1 MKIDREELVR
11 ATEAGGLKKY
21 KTYAR
26 LSGPGWLQSAIT
38 LGGGSLAGALFLG
51 VIGGYSILWVQL
63 FAMILGVVMLCA
75 ISYVTLS
82 TGRSP
87 FEAMRTEINPV
98 LAWGWLIATL
108 LANLVWALPQYS
120 LAYGAVSQNL
130 FPEAFAD
137 GGAVSEFM
145 VVIQNL
151 FPDAFADEGTGS
163 KFLVSGII
171 FIAVTAI
178 TLCYGN
184 EGVGIK
190 IYEWV
195 LKGIVAGIVLCFMGV
210 VLKIST
216 SSEDFNLLSAL
227 SGFIPDLSIL
237 WKPAEVFLPMLEKI
251 DQAGVRSFWT
261 EEIVNTQ
268 RMRMVAAA
276 ATAVGINMTFL
287 LPYSMLSKKW
297 GREHRGLAMFDLST
311 GMVIP
316 YVLAVSCVVI
326 ASAYM
331 FHGKPYDGLLED
343 KNGQVV
349 LVESSA
355 GAKDFNKLLERRK
368 NSSPEFASLE
378 ISQPETRLAAML
390 VPRNTANF
398 AKSLSALSGDSSF
411 SNIIF
416 GLGVLAMALST
427 ISILCLISGFVFCEA
442 LGAPHG
448 GGVHKAGILT
458 GLFGAFWPIF
468 WDGGSKA
475 YLAVVTS
482 TFGYILFPIAC
493 LGFFLMMNSSRLLKE
508 DLPKGGQRLVWNLLL
523 GTSLLIT
530 GLAAGHT
537 ATTKTLPNS
546 DFPIGTVGLCVF
558 LALVVWGHFRMK
570 AKNVPS

>member
-1 MKIDREELVR
+1 MKIDREELAR
-11 ATEAGGLKKY
+11 ATEAGGWEKY
-21 KTYAR
+21 KTFAR

-63 FAMILGVVMLCA
+63 LAMILGVIMLCA
-75 ISYVTLS
+75 ISYITLS

-87 FEAMRTEINPV
+87 FEAMRNEINPV

-120 LAYGAVSQNL
+120 LAYGAISQNL

-137 GGAVSEFM
+137 GG
-145 VVIQNL
+145 N
-151 FPDAFADEGTGS
+151 GS

-171 FIAVTAI
+171 FLAVTAI

-216 SSEDFNLLSAL
+216 SAEDFNLLGAL

-237 WKPAEVFLPMLEKI
+237 WQPAEVFLPILEKI
-251 DQAGVRSFWT
+251 EQADLRAFWT

-268 RMRMVAAA
+268 RMRMVGAA

-297 GREHRGLAMFDLST
+297 GKEHRGLAIFDLST

-331 FHGKPYDGLLED
+331 FHGQPYDGLLEEKD
-343 KNGQVV
+343 GQVV

-355 GAKDFNKLLERRK
+355 GINDFNKLIDRRK
-368 NSSPEFASLE
+368 NTVKGSESLNVG
-378 ISQPETRLAAML
+378 QAETKLAAML

-398 AKSLSALSGDSSF
+398 AKSLSALSGDASF
-411 SNIIF
+411 SNMIF

-442 LGAPHG
+442 LGTEHG
-448 GGVHKAGILT
+448 GTVHKAGILT
-458 GLFGAFWPIF
+458 GLFGVFWPVF

-482 TFGYILFPIAC
+482 TFGYVLFPIAS
-493 LGFFLMMNSSRLLKE
+493 LAFFLMMNSSRLLKE
-508 DLPKGGQRLVWNLLL
+508 DLPKGNSRLVWNLLL

-537 ATTKTLPNS
+537 ATTKTLPNG
-546 DFPIGTVGLCVF
+546 FPIGTVGLGVF
-558 LALVVWGHFRMK
+558 LALVAWAHLRMK
-570 AKNVPS
+570 NKTV

>member
-1 MKIDREELVR
+1 MKIDREELAR
-11 ATEAGGLKKY
+11 ATEAGGWEKY
-21 KTYAR
+21 KTFAK

-63 FAMILGVVMLCA
+63 LAMILGVIMLCA
-75 ISYVTLS
+75 ISYITLS

-87 FEAMRTEINPV
+87 FEAMRNEINPV

-137 GGAVSEFM
+137 GG
-145 VVIQNL
+145 N
-151 FPDAFADEGTGS
+151 GS

-171 FIAVTAI
+171 FLAVTAI

-216 SSEDFNLLSAL
+216 SAEDFNLLGAL

-237 WKPAEVFLPMLEKI
+237 WQPAEVFLPILEKI
-251 DQAGVRSFWT
+251 EQADLRAFWT

-268 RMRMVAAA
+268 RMRMVGAA

-297 GREHRGLAMFDLST
+297 GKEHRGLAIFDLST

-331 FHGKPYDGLLED
+331 FHGQPYDGLLEEKD
-343 KNGQVV
+343 GQVV

-355 GAKDFNKLLERRK
+355 GINDFNKLIDRRK
-368 NSSPEFASLE
+368 NTIEGSASLE
-378 ISQPETRLAAML
+378 VGQAETQLAAML

-398 AKSLSALSGDSSF
+398 AKSLSALSGDASF
-411 SNIIF
+411 SNMIF

-442 LGAPHG
+442 LGTEHG
-448 GGVHKAGILT
+448 GMVHKAGILT
-458 GLFGAFWPIF
+458 GLFGVFWPVF

-482 TFGYILFPIAC
+482 TFGYVLFPIAS
-493 LGFFLMMNSSRLLKE
+493 LAFFLMMNSSRLLKE
-508 DLPKGGQRLVWNLLL
+508 DLPKGNSRLVWNLLL

-537 ATTKTLPNS
+537 ATTKTLPNG
-546 DFPIGTVGLCVF
+546 FPIGTVGLGVF
-558 LALVVWGHFRMK
+558 LALVAWAHLRMK
-570 AKNVPS
+570 NKTV

>member
-11 ATEAGGLKKY
+11 ASQAGGFKKY

-63 FAMILGVVMLCA
+63 LAMILGVVMLCA

-87 FEAMRTEINPV
+87 FEAMRTEVNPV

-130 FPEAFAD
+130 FPEVFAD
-137 GGAVSEFM
+137 GG
-145 VVIQNL
+145 
-151 FPDAFADEGTGS
+151 TGE
-163 KFLVSGII
+163 KFLVSGLI
-171 FIAVTAI
+171 FIVVTAI
-178 TLCYGN
+178 TLCYGRD
-184 EGVGIK
+184 GVGIK

-210 VLKIST
+210 VLKIS
-216 SSEDFNLLSAL
+216 SSSADFNLLIAL
-227 SGFIPDLSIL
+227 RGFIPDLSIL
-237 WKPAEVFLPMLEKI
+237 TEPGDVFLPLLKEI
-251 DQAGVRSFWT
+251 DHAGVREFWS
-261 EEIVNTQ
+261 EKIVNTQ
-268 RMRMVAAA
+268 RERMVGAA

-297 GREHRGLAMFDLST
+297 GREHRGLAIFDLST

-316 YVLAVSCVVI
+316 YVLAVSCVVL

-331 FHGKPYDGLLED
+331 FHGQPYDGLLVEED
-343 KNGQVV
+343 GQVR
-349 LVESSA
+349 LVEDSA
-355 GAKDFNKLLERRK
+355 GVRDFDKLIAGRK
-368 NSSPEFASLE
+368 GADPEFSELE
-378 ISQPETRLAAML
+378 VGQAETRLAAML
-390 VPRNTANF
+390 VPRTTGNF
-398 AKSLSALSGDSSF
+398 ANSLSALSGEGSVSQF
-411 SNIIF
+411 IF

-442 LGAPHG
+442 LGVAHG
-448 GGVHKAGILT
+448 GSVHKAGILT
-458 GLFGAFWPIF
+458 GLFGVFWPVF

-508 DLPKGGQRLVWNLLL
+508 DLPKGGQRLLWNFLL

-546 DFPIGTVGLCVF
+546 DFPIGTVGLCAF
-558 LALVVWGHFRMK
+558 IALIIWGHFRRSK
-570 AKNVPS
+570 GNESV

>member
-11 ATEAGGLKKY
+11 ASQAGGFKKY

-63 FAMILGVVMLCA
+63 LAMILGVVMLCA

-87 FEAMRTEINPV
+87 FEAMRTEVNPV

-130 FPEAFAD
+130 FPEVFAD
-137 GGAVSEFM
+137 GG
-145 VVIQNL
+145 
-151 FPDAFADEGTGS
+151 TGA
-163 KFLVSGII
+163 KFLVSGLI
-171 FIAVTAI
+171 FIVVTAI
-178 TLCYGN
+178 TLCYGRD
-184 EGVGIK
+184 GVGIK

-210 VLKIST
+210 VLKIS
-216 SSEDFNLLSAL
+216 SSSADFNLLIAL
-227 SGFIPDLSIL
+227 RGFIPDLSIL
-237 WKPAEVFLPMLEKI
+237 TEPGDVFLPLLKEI
-251 DQAGVRSFWT
+251 DHAGVREFWS
-261 EEIVNTQ
+261 EKIVNTQ
-268 RMRMVAAA
+268 RERMVGAA

-297 GREHRGLAMFDLST
+297 GREHRGLAIFDLST

-316 YVLAVSCVVI
+316 YVLAVSCVVL

-331 FHGKPYDGLLED
+331 FHGQPYDGLLVEED
-343 KNGQVV
+343 GQVR
-349 LVESSA
+349 LVEDSA
-355 GAKDFNKLLERRK
+355 GARDFDKLIAGRK
-368 NSSPEFASLE
+368 GADPEFSELE
-378 ISQPETRLAAML
+378 VGQAETRLAAML
-390 VPRNTANF
+390 VPRTTGNF
-398 AKSLSALSGDSSF
+398 ANSLSALSGEGSVSQF
-411 SNIIF
+411 IF

-442 LGAPHG
+442 LGVAHG
-448 GGVHKAGILT
+448 GSVHKAGILT
-458 GLFGAFWPIF
+458 GLFGVFWPVF

-508 DLPKGGQRLVWNLLL
+508 DLPKGGQRLLWNFLL

-546 DFPIGTVGLCVF
+546 DFPIGTVGLCAF
-558 LALVVWGHFRMK
+558 IALIIWGHFRRSK
-570 AKNVPS
+570 GNESV

>member
-1 MKIDREELVR
+1 MKIDREELAR
-11 ATEAGGLKKY
+11 ATEAGGWEKY
-21 KTYAR
+21 KTFAK

-63 FAMILGVVMLCA
+63 LAMILGVIMLCA
-75 ISYVTLS
+75 ISYITLS

-87 FEAMRTEINPV
+87 FEAMRNEINPV

-137 GGAVSEFM
+137 GG
-145 VVIQNL
+145 N
-151 FPDAFADEGTGS
+151 GS

-171 FIAVTAI
+171 FLAVTAI

-216 SSEDFNLLSAL
+216 SAEDFNLLGAL

-237 WKPAEVFLPMLEKI
+237 WQPAEVFHPILEKI
-251 DQAGVRSFWT
+251 EQADLRAFWM

-268 RMRMVAAA
+268 RMRMVGAA

-297 GREHRGLAMFDLST
+297 GKEHRGLAIFDLST

-331 FHGKPYDGLLED
+331 FHGKPYDGLLEEKD
-343 KNGQVV
+343 GQMV

-355 GAKDFNKLLERRK
+355 GINDFNKLIDRRK
-368 NSSPEFASLE
+368 NTVEGSESLNVG
-378 ISQPETRLAAML
+378 QAETQLAAML

-398 AKSLSALSGDSSF
+398 AKSLSALSGDASF
-411 SNIIF
+411 SNMIF

-442 LGAPHG
+442 LGATHG
-448 GGVHKAGILT
+448 GSVHKAGILT
-458 GLFGAFWPIF
+458 GLFGVFWPVF

-482 TFGYILFPIAC
+482 TFGYVLFPIAC
-493 LGFFLMMNSSRLLKE
+493 LAFFLMMNSSRLLKE
-508 DLPKGGQRLVWNLLL
+508 DLPKGNSRLVNLLL

-537 ATTKTLPNS
+537 ATTKTLPNG
-546 DFPIGTVGLCVF
+546 FPIGTVGLAVF
-558 LALVVWGHFRMK
+558 LALVAWAHLRMK
-570 AKNVPS
+570 NKTVS

>member
-1 MKIDREELVR
+1 MKIDREELAR
-11 ATEAGGLKKY
+11 ATEAGGWEKY
-21 KTYAR
+21 KIFAK

-63 FAMILGVVMLCA
+63 LAMILGVIMLCA
-75 ISYVTLS
+75 ISYITLS

-87 FEAMRTEINPV
+87 FEAMRNEINPV

-137 GGAVSEFM
+137 GG
-145 VVIQNL
+145 
-151 FPDAFADEGTGS
+151 DGS

-171 FIAVTAI
+171 FLAVTAI

-216 SSEDFNLLSAL
+216 SAEDFNLLGAL

-237 WKPAEVFLPMLEKI
+237 WQPADVFLPILEKI
-251 DQAGVRSFWT
+251 EQADLRAFWT

-268 RMRMVAAA
+268 RMRMVGAA

-297 GREHRGLAMFDLST
+297 GKEHRGLAIFDLST

-331 FHGKPYDGLLED
+331 FHGQPYDGLLEEKD
-343 KNGQVV
+343 GQVV

-355 GAKDFNKLLERRK
+355 GINDFNKLIDRRK
-368 NSSPEFASLE
+368 NTVEGSESLE
-378 ISQPETRLAAML
+378 VGQAETQLAAML

-398 AKSLSALSGDSSF
+398 AKSLSALSGDASF
-411 SNIIF
+411 SNMIF

-442 LGAPHG
+442 LGTEHG
-448 GGVHKAGILT
+448 GTVHKAGILT
-458 GLFGAFWPIF
+458 GLFGVFWPVF

-482 TFGYILFPIAC
+482 TFGYVLFPIAS
-493 LGFFLMMNSSRLLKE
+493 LAFFLMMNSSRLLKE
-508 DLPKGGQRLVWNLLL
+508 DLPKGNSRLVWNLLL

-537 ATTKTLPNS
+537 ATTKTLPNG
-546 DFPIGTVGLCVF
+546 FPIGTVGLGVF
-558 LALVVWGHFRMK
+558 LALVAWAHLRMK
-570 AKNVPS
+570 NKTV

>member
-1 MKIDREELVR
+1 MKIDREQLAR
-11 ATEAGGLKKY
+11 ATEAGGWEKY
-21 KTYAR
+21 KTFAK

-38 LGGGSLAGALFLG
+38 MGGGSLAGALFLG

-63 FAMILGVVMLCA
+63 LAMILGVVMLCA
-75 ISYVTLS
+75 ISYITLS

-87 FEAMRTEINPV
+87 FEAMRNEINPV
-98 LAWGWLIATL
+98 LAWGWLIASL

-137 GGAVSEFM
+137 GG
-145 VVIQNL
+145 
-151 FPDAFADEGTGS
+151 DGS

-171 FIAVTAI
+171 FLAVTAI

-216 SSEDFNLLSAL
+216 SAEDFDLLGAL

-237 WKPAEVFLPMLEKI
+237 WQPAEVFLPILEKI
-251 DQAGVRSFWT
+251 EQADLRAFWT

-268 RMRMVAAA
+268 RMRMVGAA

-297 GREHRGLAMFDLST
+297 GREHRGLAIFDLST

-331 FHGKPYDGLLED
+331 FHGQPYDGLLEEKD
-343 KNGQVV
+343 GQVV

-355 GAKDFNKLLERRK
+355 GINDFNKLIDRRK
-368 NSSPEFASLE
+368 NAVEGSESLGVG
-378 ISQPETRLAAML
+378 QVETRLAAML

-398 AKSLSALSGDSSF
+398 AKSLSAISGDVSF
-411 SNIIF
+411 SNVIF

-442 LGAPHG
+442 LGAQHG
-448 GGVHKAGILT
+448 GKAHKAGILT
-458 GLFGAFWPIF
+458 GLFGVFWPVF

-482 TFGYILFPIAC
+482 TFGYVLFPIAC
-493 LGFFLMMNSSRLLKE
+493 LAFFLMMNSSRLLKD
-508 DLPKGGQRLVWNLLL
+508 DLPKGNSRVVWNLLL

-537 ATTKTLPNS
+537 ATTKTLPNG
-546 DFPIGTVGLCVF
+546 FPIGTVGLGVF
-558 LALVVWGHFRMK
+558 LALVAWAHLRMK
-570 AKNVPS
+570 NKATS

>member
-1 MKIDREELVR
+1 MKIDREQLAR
-11 ATEAGGLKKY
+11 ATEAGGWEKY
-21 KTYAR
+21 KTFAK

-63 FAMILGVVMLCA
+63 LAMILGVVMLCA
-75 ISYVTLS
+75 ISYITLS

-87 FEAMRTEINPV
+87 FEAMRNEINPV

-137 GGAVSEFM
+137 GG
-145 VVIQNL
+145 
-151 FPDAFADEGTGS
+151 DGS

-171 FIAVTAI
+171 FLAVTAI

-216 SSEDFNLLSAL
+216 SAEDFDLLGAL

-237 WKPAEVFLPMLEKI
+237 WQPAEVFLPILEKI
-251 DQAGVRSFWT
+251 EQADLRAFWT

-268 RMRMVAAA
+268 RMRMVGAA

-297 GREHRGLAMFDLST
+297 GREHRGLAIFDLST

-331 FHGKPYDGLLED
+331 FHGQPYDGLLEEKD
-343 KNGQVV
+343 GQVV

-355 GAKDFNKLLERRK
+355 GINDFNKLIDRRK
-368 NSSPEFASLE
+368 NAIEGSEILE
-378 ISQPETRLAAML
+378 VGQVETRLAAML

-398 AKSLSALSGDSSF
+398 AKSLSAISGDVSF
-411 SNIIF
+411 SNVIF

-442 LGAPHG
+442 LGAQHG
-448 GGVHKAGILT
+448 GKVHKAGILT
-458 GLFGAFWPIF
+458 GLFGVFWPVF

-482 TFGYILFPIAC
+482 TFGYVLFPIAC
-493 LGFFLMMNSSRLLKE
+493 LAFFLMMNSSRLLKD
-508 DLPKGGQRLVWNLLL
+508 DLPKGNSRLVWNLLL

-537 ATTKTLPNS
+537 ATTKTLPNG
-546 DFPIGTVGLCVF
+546 FPIGTVGLGVF
-558 LALVVWGHFRMK
+558 LALVAWAHLRMK
-570 AKNVPS
+570 NKATS

>member
-1 MKIDREELVR
+1 MKIDREELAR
-11 ATEAGGLKKY
+11 ATEAGGWEKY
-21 KTYAR
+21 KTFAK

-63 FAMILGVVMLCA
+63 LAMILGVIMLCA
-75 ISYVTLS
+75 ISYITLS

-87 FEAMRTEINPV
+87 FEAMRNEINPV

-137 GGAVSEFM
+137 GG
-145 VVIQNL
+145 
-151 FPDAFADEGTGS
+151 DGS

-171 FIAVTAI
+171 FLAVTAI

-216 SSEDFNLLSAL
+216 SAEDFDLLGAL

-237 WKPAEVFLPMLEKI
+237 WQPAEVFLPILEKI
-251 DQAGVRSFWT
+251 EQADLRAFWT

-268 RMRMVAAA
+268 RMRMVGAA

-297 GREHRGLAMFDLST
+297 GREHRGLAIFDLST

-331 FHGKPYDGLLED
+331 FHGQPYDGLLEEKD
-343 KNGQVV
+343 GQVV

-355 GAKDFNKLLERRK
+355 GINDFNKLIDRRK
-368 NSSPEFASLE
+368 NAIEGSEILE
-378 ISQPETRLAAML
+378 VGQVETRLAAML

-398 AKSLSALSGDSSF
+398 AKSLSAISGDVSF
-411 SNIIF
+411 SNVIF

-442 LGAPHG
+442 LGAQHG
-448 GGVHKAGILT
+448 GKVHKAGILT
-458 GLFGAFWPIF
+458 GLFGVFWPVF

-482 TFGYILFPIAC
+482 TFGYVLFPIAC
-493 LGFFLMMNSSRLLKE
+493 LAFFLMMNSSRLLKD
-508 DLPKGGQRLVWNLLL
+508 DLPKGNSRLVWNLLL

-537 ATTKTLPNS
+537 ATTKTLPNG
-546 DFPIGTVGLCVF
+546 FPIGTVGLGVF
-558 LALVVWGHFRMK
+558 LALVTWAHLRMK
-570 AKNVPS
+570 NKATS

>member
-1 MKIDREELVR
+1 MKIDREELAR
-11 ATEAGGLKKY
+11 ATEAGGWEKY
-21 KTYAR
+21 KTFAK

-63 FAMILGVVMLCA
+63 LAMILGVIMLCA
-75 ISYVTLS
+75 ISYITLS

-87 FEAMRTEINPV
+87 FEAMRNEINPV

-137 GGAVSEFM
+137 GG
-145 VVIQNL
+145 N
-151 FPDAFADEGTGS
+151 GS

-171 FIAVTAI
+171 FLAVTAI

-216 SSEDFNLLSAL
+216 SAEDFNLLGAL

-237 WKPAEVFLPMLEKI
+237 WQPAEVFLPILEKI
-251 DQAGVRSFWT
+251 EQADLRAFWT

-268 RMRMVAAA
+268 RTRMVGAA

-297 GREHRGLAMFDLST
+297 GKEHRGLAIFDLST

-331 FHGKPYDGLLED
+331 FHGQPYDGLLEEKD
-343 KNGQVV
+343 GQVV
-349 LVESSA
+349 LAEPSDA
-355 GAKDFNKLLERRK
+355 IKDAIKDYNKLIDRRK
-368 NSSPEFASLE
+368 NTVEGSASLE
-378 ISQPETRLAAML
+378 VGQAETKLAAML

-398 AKSLSALSGDSSF
+398 AKSLSALSGDASF
-411 SNIIF
+411 SNMIF

-442 LGAPHG
+442 LRTEHG
-448 GGVHKAGILT
+448 GTVHKAGILT
-458 GLFGAFWPIF
+458 GLFGVFWPVF

-482 TFGYILFPIAC
+482 TFGYVLFPIAS
-493 LGFFLMMNSSRLLKE
+493 LAFFLMMNSSRLLKE
-508 DLPKGGQRLVWNLLL
+508 DLPKGNSRLVWNLLL

-537 ATTKTLPNS
+537 ATTKTLPNG
-546 DFPIGTVGLCVF
+546 FPIGTVGLGVF
-558 LALVVWGHFRMK
+558 LALVAWAHLRMK
-570 AKNVPS
+570 NKTV

>member
-11 ATEAGGLKKY
+11 ASQAGGFKKY

-63 FAMILGVVMLCA
+63 LAMILGVVMLCA

-87 FEAMRTEINPV
+87 FEAMRTEVNPV

-130 FPEAFAD
+130 FPEVFAD
-137 GGAVSEFM
+137 GG
-145 VVIQNL
+145 
-151 FPDAFADEGTGS
+151 TGA
-163 KFLVSGII
+163 KFLVSGLI
-171 FIAVTAI
+171 FIVVTAI
-178 TLCYGN
+178 TLCYGRD
-184 EGVGIK
+184 GVGIK

-210 VLKIST
+210 VLKIS
-216 SSEDFNLLSAL
+216 SSSADFNLLIAL
-227 SGFIPDLSIL
+227 RGFIPDLSIL
-237 WKPAEVFLPMLEKI
+237 TEPGDVFLPLLKEI
-251 DQAGVRSFWT
+251 DHAGVREFWS
-261 EEIVNTQ
+261 EKIVNTQ
-268 RMRMVAAA
+268 RERMVGAA

-297 GREHRGLAMFDLST
+297 GREHRGLAIFDLST

-316 YVLAVSCVVI
+316 YVLAVSCVVL

-331 FHGKPYDGLLED
+331 FHGQPYDGLLVEED
-343 KNGQVV
+343 GQVR
-349 LVESSA
+349 LVEDSA
-355 GAKDFNKLLERRK
+355 GARDFDKLIAGRK
-368 NSSPEFASLE
+368 GADPEFSELE
-378 ISQPETRLAAML
+378 IGQAETRLAAML
-390 VPRNTANF
+390 VPRTTGNF
-398 AKSLSALSGDSSF
+398 ANSLSALSGEGSVSQF
-411 SNIIF
+411 IF

-442 LGAPHG
+442 LGVAHG
-448 GGVHKAGILT
+448 GSVHKAGILT
-458 GLFGAFWPIF
+458 GLFGVFWPVF

-508 DLPKGGQRLVWNLLL
+508 DLPKGGQRLLWNFLL

-546 DFPIGTVGLCVF
+546 DFPIGTVGLCAF
-558 LALVVWGHFRMK
+558 IALIIWGHFRRSK
-570 AKNVPS
+570 GNESV

>member
-1 MKIDREELVR
+1 MKIDREQLAR
-11 ATEAGGLKKY
+11 ATEAGGWKKY
-21 KTYAR
+21 KTFAK

-63 FAMILGVVMLCA
+63 LAMILGVIMLCA
-75 ISYVTLS
+75 ISYITLS

-87 FEAMRTEINPV
+87 FEAMRNEINPV

-137 GGAVSEFM
+137 GG
-145 VVIQNL
+145 
-151 FPDAFADEGTGS
+151 DGS

-171 FIAVTAI
+171 FLAVTAI

-216 SSEDFNLLSAL
+216 SAEDFDLLGAL

-237 WKPAEVFLPMLEKI
+237 WQPAEVFLPILEKI
-251 DQAGVRSFWT
+251 EQADLRAFWT

-268 RMRMVAAA
+268 RMRMVGAA

-297 GREHRGLAMFDLST
+297 GREHRGLAIFDLST

-331 FHGKPYDGLLED
+331 FHGQPYDGLLEEKD
-343 KNGQVV
+343 GQVV

-355 GAKDFNKLLERRK
+355 GINDFNKLIDRRK
-368 NSSPEFASLE
+368 NAIEGSEILE
-378 ISQPETRLAAML
+378 VGQVETRLAAML

-398 AKSLSALSGDSSF
+398 AKSLSAISGDVSF
-411 SNIIF
+411 SNVIF

-442 LGAPHG
+442 LGAQHG
-448 GGVHKAGILT
+448 GKVHKAGILT
-458 GLFGAFWPIF
+458 GLFGVFWPVF

-482 TFGYILFPIAC
+482 TFGYVLFPIAC
-493 LGFFLMMNSSRLLKE
+493 LAFFLMMNSSRLLKD
-508 DLPKGGQRLVWNLLL
+508 DLPKGNSRLVWNLLL

-537 ATTKTLPNS
+537 ATTKTLPNG
-546 DFPIGTVGLCVF
+546 FPIGTVGLGVF
-558 LALVVWGHFRMK
+558 LALVTWAHLRMK
-570 AKNVPS
+570 NKATS

>member
-1 MKIDREELVR
+1 MKIDRDQLAR
-11 ATEAGGLKKY
+11 ATEAGGWEKY
-21 KTYAR
+21 KTFAK

-63 FAMILGVVMLCA
+63 LAMILGVVMLCA
-75 ISYVTLS
+75 ISYITLS

-87 FEAMRTEINPV
+87 FEAMRNEINPV

-137 GGAVSEFM
+137 AG
-145 VVIQNL
+145 
-151 FPDAFADEGTGS
+151 DGS

-171 FIAVTAI
+171 FLAVTAI

-216 SSEDFNLLSAL
+216 SAEDFNLLGAL

-237 WKPAEVFLPMLEKI
+237 WQPAEVFLPILEKI
-251 DQAGVRSFWT
+251 EQADLRAFWT

-268 RMRMVAAA
+268 RMRMVGAA

-297 GREHRGLAMFDLST
+297 GREHRGLAIFDLST

-331 FHGKPYDGLLED
+331 FHGQPYDGLLEEKD
-343 KNGQVV
+343 GQVV

-355 GAKDFNKLLERRK
+355 GINDFNKLIDRRK
-368 NSSPEFASLE
+368 NAIEGSEILE
-378 ISQPETRLAAML
+378 VGQVETRLAAML

-398 AKSLSALSGDSSF
+398 AKSLSAISGDVSF
-411 SNIIF
+411 SNVIF

-442 LGAPHG
+442 LGAQHG
-448 GGVHKAGILT
+448 GKVHKAGILT
-458 GLFGAFWPIF
+458 GLFGVFWPVF

-482 TFGYILFPIAC
+482 TFGYVLFPIAC
-493 LGFFLMMNSSRLLKE
+493 LAFFLMMNSSRLLKD
-508 DLPKGGQRLVWNLLL
+508 DLPKGNSRLVWNLLL

-537 ATTKTLPNS
+537 ATTKTLPNG
-546 DFPIGTVGLCVF
+546 FPIGTVGLGVF
-558 LALVVWGHFRMK
+558 LALVAWAHLRMK
-570 AKNVPS
+570 NKATS

>member
-1 MKIDREELVR
+1 MKIDREELAR
-11 ATEAGGLKKY
+11 ATEAGGWEKY
-21 KTYAR
+21 KTFAK

-63 FAMILGVVMLCA
+63 LAMILGVIMLCA
-75 ISYVTLS
+75 ISYITLS

-87 FEAMRTEINPV
+87 FEAMRNEINPV

-130 FPEAFAD
+130 FPEVFAD
-137 GGAVSEFM
+137 GG
-145 VVIQNL
+145 N
-151 FPDAFADEGTGS
+151 GS

-171 FIAVTAI
+171 FLAVTAI

-216 SSEDFNLLSAL
+216 SAEDFNLLGAL

-237 WKPAEVFLPMLEKI
+237 WQPADVFLPILEKI
-251 DQAGVRSFWT
+251 EQADLRAFWT

-268 RMRMVAAA
+268 RMRMVGAA

-297 GREHRGLAMFDLST
+297 GKEHRGLAIFDLST

-331 FHGKPYDGLLED
+331 FHGQPYDGLLEEKD
-343 KNGQVV
+343 GQVV

-355 GAKDFNKLLERRK
+355 GINDFNKLIDRRK
-368 NSSPEFASLE
+368 NTVEGSESLE
-378 ISQPETRLAAML
+378 VGQAETQLAAML

-398 AKSLSALSGDSSF
+398 AKSLSALSGDASF
-411 SNIIF
+411 SNMIF

-442 LGAPHG
+442 LGTEHG
-448 GGVHKAGILT
+448 GTVHKAGILT
-458 GLFGAFWPIF
+458 GLFGVFWPVF

-482 TFGYILFPIAC
+482 TFGYVLFPIAS
-493 LGFFLMMNSSRLLKE
+493 LAFFLMMNSSRLLKE
-508 DLPKGGQRLVWNLLL
+508 DLPKGNSRLVWNLLL

-537 ATTKTLPNS
+537 ATTKTLPNG
-546 DFPIGTVGLCVF
+546 FPIGTVGLGVF
-558 LALVVWGHFRMK
+558 LALVAWAHLRMK
-570 AKNVPS
+570 NKTV

>member
-1 MKIDREELVR
+1 MKIDREELAR
-11 ATEAGGLKKY
+11 ASEAGGWEKY
-21 KTYAR
+21 KTFAK

-63 FAMILGVVMLCA
+63 LAMILGVIMLCA
-75 ISYVTLS
+75 ISYITLS

-87 FEAMRTEINPV
+87 FEAMRNEINPV

-120 LAYGAVSQNL
+120 LAYGAVSQNI

-137 GGAVSEFM
+137 GG
-145 VVIQNL
+145 
-151 FPDAFADEGTGS
+151 DGS

-171 FIAVTAI
+171 FLAVTAI

-216 SSEDFNLLSAL
+216 SAEDFNLLGAL

-237 WKPAEVFLPMLEKI
+237 CQPAEVFLPILEKI
-251 DQAGVRSFWT
+251 EQVDLRAFWT

-268 RMRMVAAA
+268 RMRMVGAA

-297 GREHRGLAMFDLST
+297 GKEHRGLAIFDLST

-331 FHGKPYDGLLED
+331 FHGQPYDGLLEEKD
-343 KNGQVV
+343 GQVV

-355 GAKDFNKLLERRK
+355 GINDFNKLIDRRK
-368 NSSPEFASLE
+368 NAVEGSASLE
-378 ISQPETRLAAML
+378 VGQAETQLAAML

-398 AKSLSALSGDSSF
+398 AKSLSALSGDPSF
-411 SNIIF
+411 SNMIF

-442 LGAPHG
+442 LGTEHG
-448 GGVHKAGILT
+448 GSVHKAGILT
-458 GLFGAFWPIF
+458 GLFGVFWPVF

-482 TFGYILFPIAC
+482 TFGYVLFPIAS
-493 LGFFLMMNSSRLLKE
+493 LAFFLMMNSSRLLKE
-508 DLPKGGQRLVWNLLL
+508 DLPKGNSRLVWNLLL

-537 ATTKTLPNS
+537 ATTKTLPNG
-546 DFPIGTVGLCVF
+546 FPIGTVGLGVF
-558 LALVVWGHFRMK
+558 LALVAWAHLRMK
-570 AKNVPS
+570 NKTV

>member
-11 ATEAGGLKKY
+11 ASQAGGFKKY

-63 FAMILGVVMLCA
+63 LAMILGVVMLCA

-87 FEAMRTEINPV
+87 FEAMRTEVNPV

-130 FPEAFAD
+130 FPEVFAD
-137 GGAVSEFM
+137 GG
-145 VVIQNL
+145 
-151 FPDAFADEGTGS
+151 TGA
-163 KFLVSGII
+163 KFLVSGLI

-178 TLCYGN
+178 TLCYGRD
-184 EGVGIK
+184 GVGIK

-210 VLKIST
+210 VLKIS
-216 SSEDFNLLSAL
+216 SSSADFNLLIAL
-227 SGFIPDLSIL
+227 RGFIPDLSIL
-237 WKPAEVFLPMLEKI
+237 TEPGDVFLPLLKEI
-251 DQAGVRSFWT
+251 DHAGVREFWS
-261 EEIVNTQ
+261 EKIVNTQ
-268 RMRMVAAA
+268 RERMVGAA

-297 GREHRGLAMFDLST
+297 GREHRGLAIFDLST

-316 YVLAVSCVVI
+316 YVLAVSCVVL

-331 FHGKPYDGLLED
+331 FHGQPYDGLLVEED
-343 KNGQVV
+343 GQVR
-349 LVESSA
+349 LVEDSA
-355 GAKDFNKLLERRK
+355 GARDFDKLIAGRK
-368 NSSPEFASLE
+368 GADPEFSELE
-378 ISQPETRLAAML
+378 VGQAETRLAAML
-390 VPRNTANF
+390 VPRTTGNF
-398 AKSLSALSGDSSF
+398 ANSLSALSGEGSVSQF
-411 SNIIF
+411 IF

-442 LGAPHG
+442 LGVAHG
-448 GGVHKAGILT
+448 GSVHKAGILT
-458 GLFGAFWPIF
+458 GLFGVFWPVF

-508 DLPKGGQRLVWNLLL
+508 DLPKGGQRLLWNFLL

-546 DFPIGTVGLCVF
+546 DFPIGTVGLCAF
-558 LALVVWGHFRMK
+558 IALIIWGHFRRSK
-570 AKNVPS
+570 GNESA

>member
-1 MKIDREELVR
+1 MKIDREELAR
-11 ATEAGGLKKY
+11 ATEAGGWEKY
-21 KTYAR
+21 KTFAK

-63 FAMILGVVMLCA
+63 LAMILGVIMLCA
-75 ISYVTLS
+75 ISYITLS

-87 FEAMRTEINPV
+87 FEAMRNEINPV

-137 GGAVSEFM
+137 GG
-145 VVIQNL
+145 N
-151 FPDAFADEGTGS
+151 GS

-171 FIAVTAI
+171 FLSVTAI

-216 SSEDFNLLSAL
+216 SAEDFNLLGAL

-237 WKPAEVFLPMLEKI
+237 WQPAEVFLPILEKI
-251 DQAGVRSFWT
+251 EQADLRAFWT
-261 EEIVNTQ
+261 EEIINTQ
-268 RMRMVAAA
+268 RMRMVGAA

-297 GREHRGLAMFDLST
+297 GKEHRGLAIFDLST

-331 FHGKPYDGLLED
+331 FHGQPYDGLLEEKD
-343 KNGQVV
+343 GQVV

-355 GAKDFNKLLERRK
+355 GINDFNKLIDRRK
-368 NSSPEFASLE
+368 NTVEGSASLE
-378 ISQPETRLAAML
+378 VGQAETKLAAML

-398 AKSLSALSGDSSF
+398 AKSLSALSGDASF
-411 SNIIF
+411 SNMIF

-442 LGAPHG
+442 LGTEHG
-448 GGVHKAGILT
+448 GTVHKAGILT
-458 GLFGAFWPIF
+458 GLFGVFWPVF

-482 TFGYILFPIAC
+482 TFGYVLFPIAS
-493 LGFFLMMNSSRLLKE
+493 LAFFLMMNSSRLLKE
-508 DLPKGGQRLVWNLLL
+508 DLPKGNSRLVWNLLL

-537 ATTKTLPNS
+537 ATTKTLPNG
-546 DFPIGTVGLCVF
+546 FPPGTVGLGVF
-558 LALVVWGHFRMK
+558 LALVAWAHLRMK
-570 AKNVPS
+570 NKTVS

>member
-1 MKIDREELVR
+1 MKIDREELAR
-11 ATEAGGLKKY
+11 ATEAGGWEKY
-21 KTYAR
+21 KTFAK

-63 FAMILGVVMLCA
+63 LAMILGVIMLCA
-75 ISYVTLS
+75 ISYITLS

-87 FEAMRTEINPV
+87 FEAMRNEINPV

-137 GGAVSEFM
+137 GG
-145 VVIQNL
+145 
-151 FPDAFADEGTGS
+151 DGS

-171 FIAVTAI
+171 FLAVTAI
-178 TLCYGN
+178 TLCYGK

-216 SSEDFNLLSAL
+216 SAEDFNLLGAL
-227 SGFIPDLSIL
+227 SGFIPDLRIL
-237 WKPAEVFLPMLEKI
+237 WQPAEVFLPILEKI
-251 DQAGVRSFWT
+251 EQSELRAFWT
-261 EEIVNTQ
+261 EEIVTTQ
-268 RMRMVAAA
+268 RMRMVGAA

-297 GREHRGLAMFDLST
+297 GREHRGLAIFDLST

-331 FHGKPYDGLLED
+331 FHGQPYDGLLEEKD
-343 KNGQVV
+343 GQVV

-355 GAKDFNKLLERRK
+355 GIHDFNKLIDRRK
-368 NSSPEFASLE
+368 NTVVGSESLE
-378 ISQPETRLAAML
+378 ISQAETQLAAML

-398 AKSLSALSGDSSF
+398 AKSLSALSGDASF
-411 SNIIF
+411 SNMIF
-416 GLGVLAMALST
+416 GLGVLAMAVST

-442 LGAPHG
+442 LGTAHG
-448 GGVHKAGILT
+448 GTVHKAGILT
-458 GLFGAFWPIF
+458 GLFGVFWPVF

-482 TFGYILFPIAC
+482 TFGYVLFPIAS
-493 LGFFLMMNSSRLLKE
+493 LAFFLMMNSSRLLKE
-508 DLPKGGQRLVWNLLL
+508 DLPKGNTRLVWNVLL

-537 ATTKTLPNS
+537 ATTKTLPNG
-546 DFPIGTVGLCVF
+546 FPIGTVGLGVF
-558 LALVVWGHFRMK
+558 LALVAWAHLRMK
-570 AKNVPS
+570 NKAS

>member
-1 MKIDREELVR
+1 MKIDRDELAR
-11 ATEAGGLKKY
+11 ATEAGGWEKY
-21 KTYAR
+21 KTFAK

-63 FAMILGVVMLCA
+63 LAMILGVIMLCA
-75 ISYVTLS
+75 ISYITLS

-87 FEAMRTEINPV
+87 FEAMRNEINPV

-130 FPEAFAD
+130 FPEVFAD
-137 GGAVSEFM
+137 GG
-145 VVIQNL
+145 N
-151 FPDAFADEGTGS
+151 GS

-171 FIAVTAI
+171 FLAVTAI

-216 SSEDFNLLSAL
+216 SAEDFNLLGAL

-237 WKPAEVFLPMLEKI
+237 WQPAEVFLPILEKI
-251 DQAGVRSFWT
+251 EQADLRAFWT
-261 EEIVNTQ
+261 EEIVYTQ
-268 RMRMVAAA
+268 RMRMVGAA

-297 GREHRGLAMFDLST
+297 GKEHRGLAIFDLST

-331 FHGKPYDGLLED
+331 FHGKPYDGLLEEKD
-343 KNGQVV
+343 GQMV

-355 GAKDFNKLLERRK
+355 GINDFNKLIDRRK
-368 NSSPEFASLE
+368 NTVEGSESLNVG
-378 ISQPETRLAAML
+378 QAETQLAAML

-398 AKSLSALSGDSSF
+398 AKSLSALSGDASF
-411 SNIIF
+411 SNMIF

-442 LGAPHG
+442 LGTEHG
-448 GGVHKAGILT
+448 GTVHKAGILT
-458 GLFGAFWPIF
+458 GLFGVFWPVF

-482 TFGYILFPIAC
+482 TFGYVLFPIAS
-493 LGFFLMMNSSRLLKE
+493 LAFFLMMNSSRLLKE
-508 DLPKGGQRLVWNLLL
+508 DLPKGNSRLVWNLLL

-537 ATTKTLPNS
+537 ATTKTLPNG
-546 DFPIGTVGLCVF
+546 FPIGTVGLGLF
-558 LALVVWGHFRMK
+558 LALVAWAHSRMK
-570 AKNVPS
+570 NKTVS

>member
-11 ATEAGGLKKY
+11 ATEAGGLQKY

-63 FAMILGVVMLCA
+63 VAMILGVIMLCA

-137 GGAVSEFM
+137 GG
-145 VVIQNL
+145 
-151 FPDAFADEGTGS
+151 TGS
-163 KFLVSGII
+163 KYLESGLI

-178 TLCYGN
+178 TLCYGK
-184 EGVGIK
+184 EGMGIK
-190 IYEWV
+190 VYEWV

-216 SSEDFNLLSAL
+216 SSVDFNLLGTL

-237 WKPAEVFLPMLEKI
+237 TTPGDVFLPLLKEI
-251 DQAGVRSFWT
+251 EHVGIREFWT
-261 EEIVNTQ
+261 AQIVDTQ
-268 RMRMVAAA
+268 RERMVGAA

-297 GREHRGLAMFDLST
+297 GKEHRGLAIFDLST

-331 FHGKPYDGLLED
+331 FHGQPYDGLLVEE
-343 KNGQVV
+343 NGQVRV
-349 LVESSA
+349 VEDSA
-355 GAKDFNKLLERRK
+355 GAKDFTKLISKRK
-368 NSSPEFASLE
+368 GAAPELSDLKVGQA
-378 ISQPETRLAAML
+378 ETRLAAML
-390 VPRNTANF
+390 VPRSTGNF
-398 AKSLSALSGDSSF
+398 ANSLSALSGEGSISQF
-411 SNIIF
+411 IF

-448 GGVHKAGILT
+448 GTIHKAGILT
-458 GLFGAFWPIF
+458 GLFGVFWPVF

-482 TFGYILFPIAC
+482 TFGYVLFPIAC
-493 LGFFLMMNSSRLLKE
+493 LAFFLMMNSSRLLKD
-508 DLPKGGQRLVWNLLL
+508 DLPRGKSRLIWNLLL

-537 ATTKTLPNS
+537 ATTKTLPNG
-546 DFPIGTVGLCVF
+546 FPIGTVGLGVF
-558 LALVVWGHFRMK
+558 LALVAWAHLRMK
-570 AKNVPS
+570 NKAS

>member
-1 MKIDREELVR
+1 MKIDREELAR
-11 ATEAGGLKKY
+11 ATEAGGWEKY
-21 KTYAR
+21 KTFAK

-63 FAMILGVVMLCA
+63 LAMILGVIMLCA
-75 ISYVTLS
+75 ISYITLS

-87 FEAMRTEINPV
+87 FEAMRNEINPV

-137 GGAVSEFM
+137 GG
-145 VVIQNL
+145 N
-151 FPDAFADEGTGS
+151 GS

-171 FIAVTAI
+171 FLAVTAI

-216 SSEDFNLLSAL
+216 SAEDFNLLGAL

-237 WKPAEVFLPMLEKI
+237 WQPAEVFLPILEKI
-251 DQAGVRSFWT
+251 EQADLRAFWT

-268 RMRMVAAA
+268 RMRMVGAA

-297 GREHRGLAMFDLST
+297 GKEHRGLAIFDLST

-331 FHGKPYDGLLED
+331 FHGQPYDGLLEEQD
-343 KNGQVV
+343 GQVL

-355 GAKDFNKLLERRK
+355 GINDFNKLIDRRK
-368 NSSPEFASLE
+368 NTVEGSESLE
-378 ISQPETRLAAML
+378 VGQAETQLAAML

-398 AKSLSALSGDSSF
+398 AKSLSALSGDASF
-411 SNIIF
+411 SNMIF

-442 LGAPHG
+442 LGTAHG
-448 GGVHKAGILT
+448 GTVHKAGILT
-458 GLFGAFWPIF
+458 GLFGVFWPVF

-482 TFGYILFPIAC
+482 TFGYVLFPIAS
-493 LGFFLMMNSSRLLKE
+493 LAFFLMMNSSRLLKE
-508 DLPKGGQRLVWNLLL
+508 DLPKGNSRLVWNLLL

-537 ATTKTLPNS
+537 ATTKTLPNG
-546 DFPIGTVGLCVF
+546 FPIGTVGLGVF
-558 LALVVWGHFRMK
+558 LALVAWAHLRMK
-570 AKNVPS
+570 NKTV

>member
-1 MKIDREELVR
+1 MKIDREQLAR
-11 ATEAGGLKKY
+11 ATEAGGWEKY
-21 KTYAR
+21 KTFAK

-63 FAMILGVVMLCA
+63 LAMILGVIMLCA
-75 ISYVTLS
+75 ISYITLS

-87 FEAMRTEINPV
+87 FEAMRNEINPV

-137 GGAVSEFM
+137 GG
-145 VVIQNL
+145 
-151 FPDAFADEGTGS
+151 DGS

-171 FIAVTAI
+171 FLAVTAI

-216 SSEDFNLLSAL
+216 SAEDFDLLGAL

-237 WKPAEVFLPMLEKI
+237 WQPAEVFLPILEKI
-251 DQAGVRSFWT
+251 EQADLRAFWT

-268 RMRMVAAA
+268 RMRMVGAA

-297 GREHRGLAMFDLST
+297 GREHRGLAIFDLST

-331 FHGKPYDGLLED
+331 FHGQPYDGLLEEKD
-343 KNGQVV
+343 GQVV

-355 GAKDFNKLLERRK
+355 GINDFNKLIDRRK
-368 NSSPEFASLE
+368 NAIEGSEILE
-378 ISQPETRLAAML
+378 VGQVETRLAAML

-398 AKSLSALSGDSSF
+398 AKSLSAISGDVSF
-411 SNIIF
+411 SNVIF

-442 LGAPHG
+442 LGAQHG
-448 GGVHKAGILT
+448 GKVHKAGILT
-458 GLFGAFWPIF
+458 GLFGVFWPVF

-482 TFGYILFPIAC
+482 TFGYVLFPIAC
-493 LGFFLMMNSSRLLKE
+493 LAFFLMMNSSRLLKD
-508 DLPKGGQRLVWNLLL
+508 DLPKGNSRLVWNLLL

-537 ATTKTLPNS
+537 ATTKTLPNG
-546 DFPIGTVGLCVF
+546 FPIGTVGLGVF
-558 LALVVWGHFRMK
+558 LALVTWAHLRMK
-570 AKNVPS
+570 NKATS

>member
-11 ATEAGGLKKY
+11 ATEAGGLQKY

-63 FAMILGVVMLCA
+63 VAMILGVIMLCA

-137 GGAVSEFM
+137 GG
-145 VVIQNL
+145 
-151 FPDAFADEGTGS
+151 TGS
-163 KFLVSGII
+163 KYLVSGLI

-178 TLCYGN
+178 TLCYGK
-184 EGVGIK
+184 EGMGIK
-190 IYEWV
+190 VYEWV

-216 SSEDFNLLSAL
+216 SSVDFNLLGTL

-237 WKPAEVFLPMLEKI
+237 TTPGDVFLPLLKEI
-251 DQAGVRSFWT
+251 EHVGIRDFWT
-261 EEIVNTQ
+261 AQIVDTQ
-268 RMRMVAAA
+268 RERMVGAA

-297 GREHRGLAMFDLST
+297 GKEHRGLAIFDLST

-331 FHGKPYDGLLED
+331 FHGQPYDGLLVEE
-343 KNGQVV
+343 NGQVRV
-349 LVESSA
+349 VEDSA
-355 GAKDFNKLLERRK
+355 GAKDFTKLISKRKGAAPELSDLEVGQ
-368 NSSPEFASLE
+368 A
-378 ISQPETRLAAML
+378 ETRLAAML
-390 VPRNTANF
+390 VPRSTGNF
-398 AKSLSALSGDSSF
+398 ANSLSALSGEGSISQF
-411 SNIIF
+411 IF

-448 GGVHKAGILT
+448 GTIHKAGILT
-458 GLFGAFWPIF
+458 GLFGVFWPVF

-482 TFGYILFPIAC
+482 TFGYVLFPIAC
-493 LGFFLMMNSSRLLKE
+493 LAFFLMMNSSRLLKD
-508 DLPKGGQRLVWNLLL
+508 DLPRGKSRLIWNLLL

-537 ATTKTLPNS
+537 ATTKTLPNG
-546 DFPIGTVGLCVF
+546 FPIGTVGLGVF
-558 LALVVWGHFRMK
+558 LALVAWAHLRMK
-570 AKNVPS
+570 NKAS

>member
-11 ATEAGGLKKY
+11 ASQAGGFKKY

-63 FAMILGVVMLCA
+63 LAMILGVVMLCA

-87 FEAMRTEINPV
+87 FEAMRTEVNPV

-130 FPEAFAD
+130 FPEVFAD
-137 GGAVSEFM
+137 GG
-145 VVIQNL
+145 
-151 FPDAFADEGTGS
+151 TGE
-163 KFLVSGII
+163 KFLVSGLI
-171 FIAVTAI
+171 FIVVTAI
-178 TLCYGN
+178 TLCYGRD
-184 EGVGIK
+184 GVGIK

-210 VLKIST
+210 VLKIS
-216 SSEDFNLLSAL
+216 SSSADFNLLIAL
-227 SGFIPDLSIL
+227 RGFIPDLSIL
-237 WKPAEVFLPMLEKI
+237 TEPGDVFLPLLKEI
-251 DQAGVRSFWT
+251 DHAGVREFWS
-261 EEIVNTQ
+261 EKIVNTQ
-268 RMRMVAAA
+268 RERMVGAA

-297 GREHRGLAMFDLST
+297 GREHRGLAIFDLST

-316 YVLAVSCVVI
+316 YVLAVSCVVL

-331 FHGKPYDGLLED
+331 FHGQPYDGLLVEED
-343 KNGQVV
+343 GQVR
-349 LVESSA
+349 LVEDSA
-355 GAKDFNKLLERRK
+355 GARDFDKLIAGRK
-368 NSSPEFASLE
+368 GADPEFSELE
-378 ISQPETRLAAML
+378 VGQAETRLAAML
-390 VPRNTANF
+390 VPRTTGNF
-398 AKSLSALSGDSSF
+398 ANSLSALSGEGSVSQF
-411 SNIIF
+411 IF

-442 LGAPHG
+442 LGVAHG
-448 GGVHKAGILT
+448 GSVHKAGILT
-458 GLFGAFWPIF
+458 GLFGVFWPVF

-508 DLPKGGQRLVWNLLL
+508 DLPKGGQRLLWNFLL

-546 DFPIGTVGLCVF
+546 DFPIGTVGLCAF
-558 LALVVWGHFRMK
+558 IALIIWGHFRRSK
-570 AKNVPS
+570 GNESV